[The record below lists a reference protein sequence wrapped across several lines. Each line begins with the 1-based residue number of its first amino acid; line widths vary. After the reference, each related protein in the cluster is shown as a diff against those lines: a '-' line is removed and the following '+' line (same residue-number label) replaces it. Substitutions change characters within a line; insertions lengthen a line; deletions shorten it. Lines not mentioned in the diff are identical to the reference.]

1 MFAVVGV
8 QCVADAGDDLFPG
21 VRAALRAVQ
30 FGEPGGEAEV
40 FPVGGVAHGV
50 DLFVDVEVAAV
61 ADAVEDEAFDAL
73 GVLQG
78 EPEGDGAA
86 HAGAAEVG
94 GLNAFG
100 VHHVEYG
107 FCHQADAEAFA
118 RKFAFAVAGQV
129 GDEDAVALCQ
139 RGDLWL
145 PFFARHAAAVQ
156 EDDGLA
162 VGVAVGLV
170 VDHRSSFLRR

>member
-94 GLNAFG
+94 GFEVFG
-100 VHHVEYG
+100 VHHFEDG
-107 FCHQADAEAFA
+107 FCHSTNGQAFA
-118 RKFAFAVAGQV
+118 GKRAFAVAGQV
-129 GDEDAVALCQ
+129 GDEQAVAFFE
-139 RGDLWL
+139 RGDLRL

>member
-1 MFAVVGV
+1 MS
-8 QCVADAGDDLFPG
+8 Q
-21 VRAALRAVQ
+21 RRRR
-30 FGEPGGEAEV
+30 
-40 FPVGGVAHGV
+40 
-50 DLFVDVEVAAV
+50 
-61 ADAVEDEAFDAL
+61 
-73 GVLQG
+73 
-78 EPEGDGAA
+78 A

-94 GLNAFG
+94 GLDGFG

-139 RGDLWL
+139 RGDLRL